1 MVNKWIRNDSIYKT
15 IQINVIQLYKET
27 KQIYAISIIIQ
38 RNKANL
44 HSMYNYTKKQ
54 SKFMQYVQLY
64 RETNQIYTV
73 HGNILGHWSNSCKP
87 WLATTKNWPKK
98 RKKNHHPAKQIVRE
112 FSVHRTTTKKKI
124 WTKEKNALTVLRF
137 PSFREG
143 SSTTDCPWI
152 LCTYKK
158 KSLPVPSTASSGKY
172 SCRFINVINYNYFS
186 FPFLHKLW
194 AYFLSPLFPVFI
206 SRSMQPHQKIVYF
219 FASQCESRDRLDQMM
234 IISNTK
240 STMKI
245 KSGRLWEL
253 RHLTAWSAKCN
264 AQSTVKSNHKS
275 LSHRSGHTMFYT

>member
-112 FSVHRTTTKKKI
+112 FSVHRTTKKK
-124 WTKEKNALTVLRF
+124 KFE
-137 PSFREG
+137 P
-143 SSTTDCPWI
+143 
-152 LCTYKK
+152 KK
-158 KSLPVPSTASSGKY
+158 KTRSPSWGFPHSEKGPAQQTVREFSAHIKKNHCQYHQLLPQGNTLADSSM
-172 SCRFINVINYNYFS
+172 
-186 FPFLHKLW
+186 L
-194 AYFLSPLFPVFI
+194 
-206 SRSMQPHQKIVYF
+206 
-219 FASQCESRDRLDQMM
+219 
-234 IISNTK
+234 
-240 STMKI
+240 
-245 KSGRLWEL
+245 
-253 RHLTAWSAKCN
+253 
-264 AQSTVKSNHKS
+264 
-275 LSHRSGHTMFYT
+275 